1 MASIACDEL
10 DLDAIP
16 GMNSMPASPAP
27 ARTLPKSPTLMR
39 VHPISSTPARVLPPN
54 SLPDHSRS
62 VVSPKRRFLI
72 DDGFKGTIVS
82 IGSHTDAI
90 VDRYNLD
97 DKLLTS
103 LRVLS
108 KTVRSSKWE
117 AELRDWGLNF
127 EQASKLSSA
136 MLADLD
142 CHAPS
147 AQIKVCVTMV

>member
-16 GMNSMPASPAP
+16 AINSTPASPAP
-27 ARTLPKSPTLMR
+27 VRTLPKSPTLMR

-72 DDGFKGTIVS
+72 DDGFKGAIVS
-82 IGSHTDAI
+82 VGPHTDAI
-90 VDRYNLD
+90 IDRYSLD
-97 DKLLTS
+97 DKLLSS
-103 LRVLS
+103 LRILS
-108 KTVRSSKWE
+108 KTIRSSKWE
-117 AELRDWGLNF
+117 TELRNWGLNF

-147 AQIKVCVTMV
+147 AQIKVSFARV